1 MRFDLFE
8 EGIHMDSIRSIF
20 GVGVAQLVVLG
31 ALVPAY
37 ADAEERDD
45 DQRRHFGR
53 RSSQTVSHNREDY
66 PVITN
71 WLTSPDTPE
80 ASDDAK

>member
-1 MRFDLFE
+1 
-8 EGIHMDSIRSIF
+8 MDSIRSIF

-37 ADAEERDD
+37 ADADERDD
-45 DQRRHFGR
+45 DHRRFAGR
-53 RSSQTVSHNREDY
+53 RTSLTVSHNREDY

-80 ASDDAK
+80 VADEAM

>member
-1 MRFDLFE
+1 MFA
-8 EGIHMDSIRSIF
+8 EGCIMDSIRSVF
-20 GVGVAQLVVLG
+20 GVGMAQLMVLG

-37 ADAEERDD
+37 ADLNEAEDD
-45 DQRRHFGR
+45 HRRLHAR
-53 RSSQTVSHNREDY
+53 RSSHTISDRREDY

-80 ASDDAK
+80 TTESTT

>member
-1 MRFDLFE
+1 
-8 EGIHMDSIRSIF
+8 MDSIRSIF

-37 ADAEERDD
+37 ADADERDD
-45 DQRRHFGR
+45 DHRRMAGR
-53 RSSQTVSHNREDY
+53 RTSLTVSHNREDY

-71 WLTSPDTPE
+71 WLTSPDTPDV
-80 ASDDAK
+80 ANDTQ